1 MDERIEAILSAK
13 RAAAAAHLKQMRDH
27 LAALGEQE
35 ALRCTDASLLRFLES
50 EVTLKG
56 TEVKAVRVPSAARNL
71 LATLKWRKSYGL
83 ESPGPPLRTTP
94 CCPGCEENAYSHCF
108 FSIGVD
114 KRGWE
119 VFYAC
124 PGRSHGK
131 NPDALVRHSILSL
144 ESVFEGP
151 FEVHPRDMPNT
162 ARDMPNTVSTTA
174 GAAAAAAAAAAA
186 SNGGLLVAD
195 ERPLMAPLGGAEAS
209 HATSGAPDDEPFT
222 TTLTVMAKVLLTPRR
237 RERQQHVLAASSVEV
252 RRRLRRR
259 LHRRLRLTD
268 GV

>member
-131 NPDALVRHSILSL
+131 NPDALVRHTILSL

-162 ARDMPNTVSTTA
+162 VSTTA
-174 GAAAAAAAAAAA
+174 GAAAAAAAAALPP
-186 SNGGLLVAD
+186 STGGLLVAD

-209 HATSGAPDDEPFT
+209 HATSGAPDDEP
-222 TTLTVMAKVLLTPRR
+222 LTVMAKVLLTPRR

-252 RRRLRRR
+252 RRRLPRR
-259 LHRRLRLTD
+259 LRRRLRLTD

>member
-94 CCPGCEENAYSHCF
+94 CCPGCEESAYAHCF

-131 NPDALVRHSILSL
+131 NPESLVRHTILSM

-162 ARDMPNTVSTTA
+162 ASATA
-174 GAAAAAAAAAAA
+174 GAAAAAAAAAP
-186 SNGGLLVAD
+186 STGGLLEAD

-209 HATSGAPDDEPFT
+209 HATSGAPYSLPVCY
-222 TTLTVMAKVLLTPRR
+222 LIAP
-237 RERQQHVLAASSVEV
+237 
-252 RRRLRRR
+252 
-259 LHRRLRLTD
+259 
-268 GV
+268 

>member
-151 FEVHPRDMPNT
+151 FEVHPRDMPNMDMPNT
-162 ARDMPNTVSTTA
+162 ARDMPNTASTTA

-209 HATSGAPDDEPFT
+209 HATSGAPDDEP
-222 TTLTVMAKVLLTPRR
+222 LTVMAKVLLTPRR

-259 LHRRLRLTD
+259 LRLTD

>member
-94 CCPGCEENAYSHCF
+94 CCPGCEESAYAHCF

-124 PGRSHGK
+124 PGRSH
-131 NPDALVRHSILSL
+131 VRHTILSM

-162 ARDMPNTVSTTA
+162 ASATA
-174 GAAAAAAAAAAA
+174 GAAAAAAAAAP
-186 SNGGLLVAD
+186 STGGLLEAD

-209 HATSGAPDDEPFT
+209 HATSGAPYSLPVCY
-222 TTLTVMAKVLLTPRR
+222 LIAP
-237 RERQQHVLAASSVEV
+237 
-252 RRRLRRR
+252 
-259 LHRRLRLTD
+259 
-268 GV
+268 